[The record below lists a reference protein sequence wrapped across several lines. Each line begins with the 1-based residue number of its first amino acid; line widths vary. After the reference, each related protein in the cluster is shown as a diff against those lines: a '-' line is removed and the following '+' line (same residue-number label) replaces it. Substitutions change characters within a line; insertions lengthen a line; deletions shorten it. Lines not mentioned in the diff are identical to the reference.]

1 MSVVE
6 RAFELA
12 IEGKVRNLPEL
23 KTTLRGEGHNGM
35 DIQTH
40 LSGNAIRFQLMEL
53 IQKHAPAAAEQHPV
67 TTSARILMS

>member
-6 RAFELA
+6 RAFEIA
-12 IEGKVRNLPEL
+12 REGRVRNLPEL
-23 KTTLRGEGHNGM
+23 KTSLRNEGHPGL

-53 IQKHAPAAAEQHPV
+53 IQKHSPAAGPSSIRLRSTA
-67 TTSARILMS
+67 